1 MISCVEKSQGT
12 NPNNQASSNFQID
25 GRALRGQLGRMN
37 DGDEKRLVKIES
49 MMVHLEQLTDSLN
62 GTVIEQDKA
71 IRRLS
76 QQVDQLTER
85 ASADD
90 MKSAKDNVTKPPHY
104 Q

>member
-1 MISCVEKSQGT
+1 M
-12 NPNNQASSNFQID
+12 A
-25 GRALRGQLGRMN
+25 
-37 DGDEKRLVKIES
+37 
-49 MMVHLEQLTDSLN
+49 HLEQLTDSLN

-76 QQVDQLTER
+76 QQVEQLTER

>member
-1 MISCVEKSQGT
+1 VEKSQGT
-12 NPNNQASSNFQID
+12 NPNNQSSSNFQID

-49 MMVHLEQLTDSLN
+49 VMAHLEQLTDSLN

-76 QQVDQLTER
+76 QQVEQLTER